1 MLKGGE
7 FEKQDRNNLRV
18 YKYDAG
24 DNGED
29 QMNQLFE
36 MCSSAQ
42 IKGRNPHLIYSGMKG
57 NWIGHTLHRNCPVTH
72 YIE

>member
-1 MLKGGE
+1 MVCVLKGGE

-18 YKYDAG
+18 FKYDAG

-42 IKGRNPHLIYSGMKG
+42 IKGRDPHLVYS
-57 NWIGHTLHRNCPVTH
+57 
-72 YIE
+72 